1 MHDMKGIY
9 ISILAA
15 LWIAF
20 YLYWLIS
27 AISTK
32 KSVRSNRPY
41 AAVRIGFII
50 ILVALLY
57 GVRGFRRF
65 VTIGATGPIFNI
77 AGLVICA
84 LGISLA
90 IWARVCI
97 GRNWGTPMS
106 FKENPELVTSGPY
119 RFIRHPIYSGIL
131 LALLGSA
138 LVCGIVWFI
147 LFLFFGTYFV
157 LASRGEES
165 LMTRQ
170 FPDQYPEY
178 MKRTRALVPFV
189 Y

>member
-1 MHDMKGIY
+1 MHDLKQGCV
-9 ISILAA
+9 SILAA

-27 AISTK
+27 AISAK

-41 AAVRIGFII
+41 VAVRILFII
-50 ILVALLY
+50 ILVTLLY
-57 GVRGFRRF
+57 RVRGFRKF
-65 VTIGATGPIFNI
+65 ATISASGPICNV

-84 LGISLA
+84 LGLSLA
-90 IWARVCI
+90 VWARVCI
-97 GRNWGTPMS
+97 GRNWGMPMS
-106 FKENPELVTSGPY
+106 FKKNPELVTSGPY

-138 LVCGIVWFI
+138 LVCGIVWLI

-157 LASRGEES
+157 LASRGEER

-178 MKRTRALVPFV
+178 MERTKALVPFV